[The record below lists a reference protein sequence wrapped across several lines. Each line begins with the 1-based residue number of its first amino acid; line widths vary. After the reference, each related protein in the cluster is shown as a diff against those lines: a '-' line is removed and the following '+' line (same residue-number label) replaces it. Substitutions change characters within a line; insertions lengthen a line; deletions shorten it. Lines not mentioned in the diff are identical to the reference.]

1 MLIEILN
8 MLKRDKMRLN
18 SKQIYAHLRN
28 FVNCKLKTGTLK
40 CAYQKD

>member
-18 SKQIYAHLRN
+18 LKQIYVHLRILSI
-28 FVNCKLKTGTLK
+28 VN
-40 CAYQKD
+40 

>member
-8 MLKRDKMRLN
+8 MLKRDKMRVN

-28 FVNCKLKTGTLK
+28 LSIVN
-40 CAYQKD
+40 

>member
-8 MLKRDKMRLN
+8 MLKRDKIRLN

-28 FVNCKLKTGTLK
+28 LSIIN
-40 CAYQKD
+40 

>member
-18 SKQIYAHLRN
+18 RKQIYAHLRSLSI
-28 FVNCKLKTGTLK
+28 VN
-40 CAYQKD
+40 

>member
-18 SKQIYAHLRN
+18 LKQIYVYLRN
-28 FVNCKLKTGTLK
+28 LLIIN
-40 CAYQKD
+40 

>member
-18 SKQIYAHLRN
+18 SKQIYARLRN
-28 FVNCKLKTGTLK
+28 LSIVN
-40 CAYQKD
+40 

>member
-18 SKQIYAHLRN
+18 RKQTYAHLRN
-28 FVNCKLKTGTLK
+28 LSIIN
-40 CAYQKD
+40 

>member
-18 SKQIYAHLRN
+18 PKQIYAHLRN
-28 FVNCKLKTGTLK
+28 LSIVN
-40 CAYQKD
+40 

>member
-18 SKQIYAHLRN
+18 PKQIYAHLRDLSIIN
-28 FVNCKLKTGTLK
+28 
-40 CAYQKD
+40 

>member
-18 SKQIYAHLRN
+18 SKQIYAQLRN
-28 FVNCKLKTGTLK
+28 LSIVN
-40 CAYQKD
+40 

>member
-18 SKQIYAHLRN
+18 LKQIYARLRN
-28 FVNCKLKTGTLK
+28 LSIVN
-40 CAYQKD
+40 

>member
-18 SKQIYAHLRN
+18 QNKH
-28 FVNCKLKTGTLK
+28 TLVRVI
-40 CAYQKD
+40 CQL

>member
-18 SKQIYAHLRN
+18 QKQIYAHLRN
-28 FVNCKLKTGTLK
+28 LSIVN
-40 CAYQKD
+40 

>member
-18 SKQIYAHLRN
+18 LKQIYAHLRDLSIAN
-28 FVNCKLKTGTLK
+28 
-40 CAYQKD
+40 

>member
-18 SKQIYAHLRN
+18 LKQIYVHLRN
-28 FVNCKLKTGTLK
+28 LLIIN
-40 CAYQKD
+40 